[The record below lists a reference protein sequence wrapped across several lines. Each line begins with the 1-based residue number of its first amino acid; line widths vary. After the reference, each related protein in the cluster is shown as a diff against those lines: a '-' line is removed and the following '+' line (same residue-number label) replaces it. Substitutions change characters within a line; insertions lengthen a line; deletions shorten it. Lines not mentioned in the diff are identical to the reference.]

1 VPSKMKTRRREPSC
15 RYSIRFCN
23 KGGPSCRWHVVFEV
37 FRGKLNL
44 SIIFILCIQL
54 DQDKINALSK
64 RVDEAVAERMELHR
78 KLDKGEK
85 DTHEFVNYFQQE
97 LEKKVWP

>member
-1 VPSKMKTRRREPSC
+1 
-15 RYSIRFCN
+15 
-23 KGGPSCRWHVVFEV
+23 
-37 FRGKLNL
+37 
-44 SIIFILCIQL
+44 L